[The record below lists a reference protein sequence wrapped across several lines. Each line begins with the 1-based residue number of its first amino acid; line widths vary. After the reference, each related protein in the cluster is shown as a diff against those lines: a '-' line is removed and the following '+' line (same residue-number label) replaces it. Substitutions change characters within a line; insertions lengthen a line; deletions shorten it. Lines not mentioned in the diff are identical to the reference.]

1 MYLGMTFRR
10 QSKMGMKVC
19 KECGLKRDTL
29 SSEGICYECGWAI
42 QDEEE
47 RRKINA
53 TSMPEGF
60 ITTWND
66 TPSFLDK
73 KRNFM
78 YFRIPR
84 TSSLFF
90 DPEKEYQII
99 IKEVE

>member
-1 MYLGMTFRR
+1 MVSMNI
-10 QSKMGMKVC
+10 C
-19 KECGLKRDTL
+19 KECGLKKPQLTN
-29 SSEGICYECGWAI
+29 EGICLDCAWAL

-47 RRKINA
+47 RKEINS

-73 KRNFM
+73 KRGFM
-78 YFRIPR
+78 YFRIPS
-84 TSSLFF
+84 TSTLFF

-99 IKEVE
+99 VKEAS

>member
-1 MYLGMTFRR
+1 MV
-10 QSKMGMKVC
+10 KMPIC
-19 KECGLKRDTL
+19 KECGLRKSQL
-29 SSEGICYECGWAI
+29 SNEGMCIDCCWDK
-42 QDEEE
+42 QDEEL
-47 RRKINA
+47 RSKINA

-78 YFRIPR
+78 YFRIPKV
-84 TSSLFF
+84 SSLFF
-90 DPEKEYQII
+90 DPEKQYQII